1 MSDLKCR
8 PRLSA
13 RENSS
18 LHTPHFTVPL
28 DLNIMSCASYSKKS
42 VRIINT
48 LWNTLCRNLVVDI
61 DLTSVFLIQPL
72 PPPSSFLPPP
82 SSSPVPT
89 PSTSSYSIAS
99 LHPLTHSLCFARRA
113 LRASSAF
120 SPENFLL
127 KRKFPP
133 SSSSLARDYWLLG
146 LWAALQLHG
155 ITKFNDFLPI
165 WFSERSF
172 NQSCAKLFYKP
183 YPRSTQN
190 EKAHSGNIHWSK

>member
-72 PPPSSFLPPP
+72 PPPSCFLPPP
-82 SSSPVPT
+82 PHSLHPPHPPT
-89 PSTSSYSIAS
+89 PSLPPS
-99 LHPLTHSLCFARRA
+99 LPPSTHSLCFARRA
-113 LRASSAF
+113 LRARSAF
-120 SPENFLL
+120 PHKISSWNGNFL
-127 KRKFPP
+127 RAPAHW
-133 SSSSLARDYWLLG
+133 LATIGFWE
-146 LWAALQLHG
+146 
-155 ITKFNDFLPI
+155 I
-165 WFSERSF
+165 WQQR
-172 NQSCAKLFYKP
+172 
-183 YPRSTQN
+183 
-190 EKAHSGNIHWSK
+190 